1 MTLADL
7 LADSKNYTLDLFP
20 PGTVA
25 NVEKRLSERDGKP
38 VILCLVRNKHLVAKP
53 EEIVRQLWLEHL
65 IRYYKYDVRRL
76 AVEVPITFGRDSSK
90 RADIVILD
98 PDRHTVAYCIIE
110 VKKPSAKDGK
120 DQLKS
125 YTHATGAPLALWSNG
140 GNPIVWHRKNPNY
153 FVEIPDL
160 PTAQQTIDDIA
171 GQPWT
176 VDTLIEKE
184 EARARDG
191 LRARSLR
198 DLIEDMEDE
207 VLANAGVDVFEE
219 VFKNIWRIWAGN
231 SKQYVAF

>member
-1 MTLADL
+1 MTLAEL
-7 LADSKNYTLDLFP
+7 LADSKNHTLDLFP

-38 VILCLVRNKHLVAKP
+38 VILCLIRNKHLAAKP

-98 PDRHTVAYCIIE
+98 ADRATVPYCIIE

-125 YTHATGAPLALWSNG
+125 DTHATGAPLAL
-140 GNPIVWHRKNPNY
+140 
-153 FVEIPDL
+153 
-160 PTAQQTIDDIA
+160 
-171 GQPWT
+171 
-176 VDTLIEKE
+176 
-184 EARARDG
+184 
-191 LRARSLR
+191 
-198 DLIEDMEDE
+198 
-207 VLANAGVDVFEE
+207 
-219 VFKNIWRIWAGN
+219 
-231 SKQYVAF
+231 